1 MAKVTGHYS
10 MQLIR
15 SPVAHLPSRDT
26 SPLDVHALRN
36 RLLALKEELHNLTG
50 ISLHKCDLY
59 LDRYIRELALQII
72 EFWTDHE
79 DGDVYLN
86 LDRLDRAIN
95 TCQVKGKRIRVFSEI
110 KNCKHNLFDV
120 IFAGIPKKSYTRC
133 RLKNSVKWND
143 IVLASGNVPD
153 IIEHL
158 YGEITEDSNIDWA
171 PVDLKSIDAYIR
183 ANRAIQNRQ
192 DYHDRYLKDAEKIQ
206 IIAKEYDGYLPQIVR
221 ESAFGR
227 RYYEGLNLQNTSRV
241 VRAAALGDCYQ
252 WDISNSVWAW
262 KYHVVEQIYR
272 EAGERTPYTLCLD
285 YLERKSAYRKKI
297 AHDVFPDMHS
307 GVDIIKQ
314 ALTAVSFGAIGK
326 NTRYPS
332 PDGGMRTTALADI
345 IRSPERLDQFLNHDL
360 VKPLIQEQ
368 REMNQSIMI
377 YLQCTDQAKELKKHS
392 ALVDNRGALKP
403 NSVIAYL
410 YQHWERQLMDQVCAL
425 MERYDETGNPTQNVL
440 LRVHDAVYTRARPS
454 ARKLQEIKLLLQD
467 QNREIRFEETVLK
480 GWNFDND
487 LVEHR
492 ERIAEQEQLAQ
503 GYRSP
508 MINTDSAP
516 VTPEIEARIGKHD
529 GEYQV
534 YTGTGEHSY
543 DPDFDPW
550 LDDYEPPAVVRIPLA
565 KRQI

>member
-1 MAKVTGHYS
+1 

-95 TCQVKGKRIRVFSEI
+95 TCQVKGKRIRVFSKI

-262 KYHVVEQIYR
+262 KYHVV
-272 EAGERTPYTLCLD
+272 
-285 YLERKSAYRKKI
+285 
-297 AHDVFPDMHS
+297 
-307 GVDIIKQ
+307 
-314 ALTAVSFGAIGK
+314 
-326 NTRYPS
+326 
-332 PDGGMRTTALADI
+332 
-345 IRSPERLDQFLNHDL
+345 
-360 VKPLIQEQ
+360 
-368 REMNQSIMI
+368 
-377 YLQCTDQAKELKKHS
+377 
-392 ALVDNRGALKP
+392 
-403 NSVIAYL
+403 
-410 YQHWERQLMDQVCAL
+410 
-425 MERYDETGNPTQNVL
+425 
-440 LRVHDAVYTRARPS
+440 
-454 ARKLQEIKLLLQD
+454 
-467 QNREIRFEETVLK
+467 
-480 GWNFDND
+480 
-487 LVEHR
+487 
-492 ERIAEQEQLAQ
+492 
-503 GYRSP
+503 
-508 MINTDSAP
+508 
-516 VTPEIEARIGKHD
+516 
-529 GEYQV
+529 
-534 YTGTGEHSY
+534 
-543 DPDFDPW
+543 
-550 LDDYEPPAVVRIPLA
+550 
-565 KRQI
+565 

>member
-1 MAKVTGHYS
+1 LAKVTGHYS

-272 EAGERTPYTLCLD
+272 EAGEPMPYTLCLD

-307 GVDIIKQ
+307 GEAIVKQ
-314 ALTAVSFGAIGK
+314 ALTAVSFGATGK
-326 NTRYPS
+326 TTRYPS
-332 PDGGMRTTALADI
+332 PLGVMRTTAMADI
-345 IRSPERLDQFLNHDL
+345 IRSPEKLELFMNHL
-360 VKPLIQEQ
+360 MVKPLIQEQ
-368 REMNQSIMI
+368 KEMNRAIMI
-377 YLQCTDQAKELKKHS
+377 YLNYREEISELKKVP
-392 ALVDNRGALKP
+392 ALVDGRGALKP
-403 NSVIAYL
+403 NGVIAYQ
-410 YQHWERQLMDQVCAL
+410 YQHWERHVMDQVCEL
-425 MERYDETGNPTQNVL
+425 MERYDETGKPTSNVL
-440 LRVHDAVYTRARPS
+440 LRVHDAVYTRKRPS
-454 ARKLQEIKLLLQD
+454 SAKLQEIKLLLQD
-467 QNREIRFEETVLK
+467 QNREIKFEETELK
-480 GWNFDND
+480 GWSFDND
-487 LVEHR
+487 MLEHR
-492 ERIAEQEQLAQ
+492 QRIAEQEALAQ

-508 MINTDSAP
+508 LINTDGAP

-529 GEYQV
+529 GEYKA
-534 YTGTGEHSY
+534 YTGTNEHTY

-550 LDDYEPPAVVRIPLA
+550 LDDYEPPEIIKLPV
-565 KRQI
+565 KN